1 MTIVETVT
9 ATDVAETTA
18 TTTETVTLG
27 AVATQTAT
35 STYTVPANPILNGNL
50 ENYKTTGNI
59 LPWTDTSAT
68 TGGLVQ
74 YVNGV
79 NPCTAVGY
87 CAGGTV
93 VVRVYPPSSGGGYT
107 AIKQDALLAKP
118 STKYNVSFL
127 YRCLNYDNGISGID
141 VYYKGSNIGGALCTS
156 NSAAFQ
162 RVTTGVQFT
171 TDATGVGS
179 LEFRFKNPSN
189 KFSMYIYADDFSATA
204 VV

>member
-1 MTIVETVT
+1 MTVVETVT
-9 ATDVAETTA
+9 ATGVAETTA

-35 STYTVPANPILNGNL
+35 PTYTVPANPILNGNL

-68 TGGLVQ
+68 TGGSVTDI
-74 YVNGV
+74 NGV
-79 NPCTAVGY
+79 NPCTAAGY
-87 CAGGTV
+87 CAGGSV
-93 VVRVYPPSSGGGYT
+93 VVRVIPPLSGGGYI
-107 AIKQDALLAKP
+107 AIKQNALLAKP

-127 YRCLNYDNGISGID
+127 YRCLNFDNGISGID
-141 VYYKGSNIGGALCTS
+141 VYYKGSLIGGALCTS
-156 NSAAFQ
+156 SSTAFQ

-179 LEFRFKNPSN
+179 LEFRFKNPS
-189 KFSMYIYADDFSATA
+189 KFPYLYVYADDFSATA
-204 VV
+204 VA